1 MMNRVAALCAIT
13 LVAAPAQAMPVKV
26 DGGRMEG
33 QGADGLTVYKGVPF
47 AEPPVGELR
56 WRAPRPV
63 KAWSGVRQATTFA
76 PACMQTGVSMPGET
90 PPVISEDCLY
100 LNVWTPAKVAGE
112 RLPVLVWIPG
122 GGFSSG
128 SASMPLYWGDRLAKE
143 GAVVVTVGYRVGPLG
158 FLAHPELTAE
168 SPQRSSGNFGLEDQ
182 IAALR
187 WVQRNIAAFGG
198 DPGRVTIAGQSA
210 GAISVSILMASPL
223 ARGLFHRA
231 IGQSGGLFEP
241 LQLAPSYQLPNAE
254 REGVA
259 YATSVGARSLAELR
273 RLPAS
278 ALLQGKTELISH
290 PVIEPHVL
298 PASPY
303 GVFAAGRQ
311 HDVPILIGSNADEAR
326 SLTVLTEVKAA
337 TFADD
342 IARRWGPLP
351 PEIIAAYPNATDE
364 EARKARAAFERDLRF
379 GWDMWAWA
387 RLQSA
392 TGKSRVYYYRFGHE
406 PPFPSG
412 SPYEGWGAA
421 HFAELWYMFDHL
433 DQEHWPWRA
442 SDRALA
448 RAMTSYWINFVRSGD
463 PNGPGLPAWPAF
475 SNADSK
481 VQQLRDPISVGV
493 VVDLKTLQVFDAVY
507 GRLRGA
513 PNKAGP

>member
-1 MMNRVAALCAIT
+1 MAALGA
-13 LVAAPAQAMPVKV
+13 LALLAAPAQAMPVKV
-26 DGGRMEG
+26 DGGRIEG
-33 QGADGLTVYKGVPF
+33 QVANGLRIYKGVPF

-63 KAWSGVRQATTFA
+63 KAWSGVRRAANFA

-90 PPVISEDCLY
+90 PPAVSEDCLY
-100 LNVWTPAKVAGE
+100 LNVWTPAKGAGD

-122 GGFSSG
+122 GGFSNG

-168 SPQRSSGNFGLEDQ
+168 SPHRSSGNYGLEDQ

-187 WVQRNIAAFGG
+187 WVRRNIAAFGG

-241 LQLAPSYQLPNAE
+241 LQLAPSYQLSNAE

-273 RLPAS
+273 RLPAT
-278 ALLQGKTELISH
+278 ALLQGKAGLISH
-290 PVIEPHVL
+290 PVIEPNVL

-303 GVFAAGRQ
+303 EVFASGRQ

-342 IARRWGPLP
+342 IAKRWGPLP

-364 EARKARAAFERDLRF
+364 EARTARAAFERDLRF

-387 RLQSA
+387 RLRPSA
-392 TGKSRVYYYRFGHE
+392 GQGHD
-406 PPFPSG
+406 
-412 SPYEGWGAA
+412 
-421 HFAELWYMFDHL
+421 ELL
-433 DQEHWPWRA
+433 DQLRSIRRPQRA
-442 SDRALA
+442 GIA
-448 RAMTSYWINFVRSGD
+448 
-463 PNGPGLPAWPAF
+463 
-475 SNADSK
+475 
-481 VQQLRDPISVGV
+481 
-493 VVDLKTLQVFDAVY
+493 
-507 GRLRGA
+507 
-513 PNKAGP
+513 